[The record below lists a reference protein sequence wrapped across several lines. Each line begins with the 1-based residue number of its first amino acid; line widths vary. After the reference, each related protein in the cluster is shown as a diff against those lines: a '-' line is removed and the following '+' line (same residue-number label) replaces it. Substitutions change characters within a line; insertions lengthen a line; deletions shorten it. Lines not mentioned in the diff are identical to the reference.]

1 MSGIESPC
9 IGVCKVDQARGM
21 CANCGR
27 TLDQIASWGHLE
39 PSEREAIMQE
49 LEDAG
54 YPKPDA

>member
-1 MSGIESPC
+1 MSGIKSPC
-9 IGVCKVDQARGM
+9 ISVCEVDRAKGM

-39 PSEREAIMQE
+39 PSERERIMQE
-49 LEDAG
+49 LEQAG